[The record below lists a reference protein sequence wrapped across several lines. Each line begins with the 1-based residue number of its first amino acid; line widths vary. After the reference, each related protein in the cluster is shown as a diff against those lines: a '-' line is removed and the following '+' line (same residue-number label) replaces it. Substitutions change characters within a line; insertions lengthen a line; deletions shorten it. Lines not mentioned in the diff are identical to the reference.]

1 MQKGK
6 GEERE
11 SGPLGLHLLPDSPYS
26 QKKSKHLLWGE
37 DEQRSSKQPIFND
50 MPCRVLHLFFS
61 VLLLSLAIVSRIPIK
76 CLTFSHGRISSL
88 FCIFRHHSQSGVS
101 VIWQAHWSGVD
112 WSDSVTWQT
121 PAQAGG
127 CNLCCFGQKVNRYKM
142 ARDSHL
148 PASCLKAV
156 EDVCVCVCVQTDNK
170 LGAFNWNHATISH
183 GRTAR

>member
-1 MQKGK
+1 
-6 GEERE
+6 
-11 SGPLGLHLLPDSPYS
+11 
-26 QKKSKHLLWGE
+26 
-37 DEQRSSKQPIFND
+37 

-127 CNLCCFGQKVNRYKM
+127 CNLCCFVQKVNRYKM
-142 ARDSHL
+142 AHDSHL

-156 EDVCVCVCVQTDNK
+156 EDVSICVCVQTDNK

-183 GRTAR
+183 GRTAPVSQAFT